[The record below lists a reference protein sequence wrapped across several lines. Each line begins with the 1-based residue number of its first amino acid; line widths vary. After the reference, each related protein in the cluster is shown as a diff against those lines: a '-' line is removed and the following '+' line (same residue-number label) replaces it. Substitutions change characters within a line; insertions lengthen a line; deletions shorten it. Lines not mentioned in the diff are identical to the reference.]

1 MHVCSKYSCD
11 AAKCQ
16 ARSTKSEAGTEVT
29 CCVASSTTNCAH
41 VAGSYQQQLMH
52 PYGISAAIRELEIYL
67 KEYEIERQV
76 WARRTPDVPYQA
88 GRRTYLLLV
97 GQAISDKHMT
107 KLFQVVDTIHEAKFL
122 GLIVVDELQA

>member
-1 MHVCSKYSCD
+1 MLC
-11 AAKCQ
+11 CQ
-16 ARSTKSEAGTEVT
+16 LNNKLCACCRVISTAT
-29 CCVASSTTNCAH
+29 H
-41 VAGSYQQQLMH
+41 
-52 PYGISAAIRELEIYL
+52 GISAAIRELEIYL

-107 KLFQVVDTIHEAKFL
+107 KLFQVVDAIHEANFL